1 MAENVTQQHC
11 WNHPVRGAVCRCPVC
26 HRAFC
31 RECVSEHESRLL
43 CAACIRA
50 SVAASD
56 RARVRRTSPVL
67 FTAMAFASTL
77 LAWAIFF
84 SIGQIIMESVTL
96 ADRSAWHER

>member
-1 MAENVTQQHC
+1 MPENVTQQHC

-31 RECVSEHESRLL
+31 RECVSEHAARLL
-43 CAACIRA
+43 CAACIGA
-50 SVAASD
+50 SVAASV
-56 RARVRRTSPVL
+56 RARARNTAPVL
-67 FTAMAFASTL
+67 FTAMGFASVL

-96 ADRSAWHER
+96 ADRSAWRDR